1 MADLPGSE
9 EMNHENGQM
18 SPTPTATPPLPHV
31 RQRRRAQWV
40 GLLALGLLLGTA
52 TLVLAPVAES
62 TLELALLK
70 LRPKQSMVSRTPV
83 AQAQLRQLQRSV
95 TELRRKFKQLTPAG
109 HYLIVDT
116 ANNRIFV
123 KAGDRL
129 VHEGICSTGS
139 YVMLRAGDQRTWV
152 FKTPRGMFRVHA
164 KLEAPV
170 WRKPD
175 WAFIEEGRQP
185 PPPMH
190 PDRFEFGVL
199 GEYALAFGDGY
210 LVHGTLYKR
219 LLGMPVTHGCV
230 RLGDEDL
237 RIVYHKLQEGSRIF
251 VY

>member
-1 MADLPGSE
+1 MGGIAIAL
-9 EMNHENGQM
+9 
-18 SPTPTATPPLPHV
+18 AV
-31 RQRRRAQWV
+31 
-40 GLLALGLLLGTA
+40 LLAAPALESSLEKV
-52 TLVLAPVAES
+52 VLRARAS
-62 TLELALLK
+62 SA
-70 LRPKQSMVSRTPV
+70 KQAARQTTS
-83 AQAQLRQLQRSV
+83 AQERQLQRSV
-95 TELRRKFKQLTPAG
+95 TELRRRLRQLTPTG

-123 KAGDRL
+123 KAGDRV

-175 WAFIEEGRQP
+175 WAFIEEGRVP
-185 PPPMH
+185 PPPTH

-237 RIVYHKLQEGSRIF
+237 RVVYHNLQEGSKIF

>member
-1 MADLPGSE
+1 MRSSVPDE
-9 EMNHENGQM
+9 
-18 SPTPTATPPLPHV
+18 ATPAVRLAPASKPHWF
-31 RQRRRAQWV
+31 ATSAAGIAV
-40 GLLALGLLLGTA
+40 GLLLLLAAPALESNIEKVVESAHASAPPPTA
-52 TLVLAPVAES
+52 SGVDSARE
-62 TLELALLK
+62 
-70 LRPKQSMVSRTPV
+70 R
-83 AQAQLRQLQRSV
+83 QLRRSV
-95 TELRRKFKQLTPAG
+95 AELRRRFKQLTPTG

-123 KAGDRL
+123 KSGDRL

-139 YVMLRAGDQRTWV
+139 YVMLRAGDKRTWV
-152 FKTPRGMFRVHA
+152 FQTPRGMFRVHA

-175 WAFIEEGRQP
+175 WAFIEEGREP
-185 PPPMH
+185 PPPTH

-237 RIVYHKLQEGSRIF
+237 RIVYHKLQEGSRIY

>member
-1 MADLPGSE
+1 MFENAEIGPLSEQGLPPALVPKRG
-9 EMNHENGQM
+9 
-18 SPTPTATPPLPHV
+18 TAHWIFT
-31 RQRRRAQWV
+31 AC
-40 GLLALGLLLGTA
+40 LGLLLGA
-52 TLVLAPVAES
+52 VVLFVSPVAES
-62 TLELALLK
+62 TLELLTMRV
-70 LRPKQSMVSRTPV
+70 RPKQTSAASGSSVK
-83 AQAQLRQLQRSV
+83 AQQRQLQRSV
-95 TELRRKFKQLTPAG
+95 TELRRRFKQLTPSG

-152 FKTPRGMFRVHA
+152 FRTPRGMFRVHS

-175 WAFIEEGRQP
+175 WAFIEEGREP

-237 RIVYHKLQEGSRIF
+237 RVVYHKLQEGSRIF

>member
-1 MADLPGSE
+1 MCSDLD
-9 EMNHENGQM
+9 M
-18 SPTPTATPPLPHV
+18 SSSAPDQATATDALPPASKPHWF
-31 RQRRRAQWV
+31 ATAAA
-40 GLLALGLLLGTA
+40 GIAAGLLLLLAAPALESSIEKVVESARATA
-52 TLVLAPVAES
+52 PPS
-62 TLELALLK
+62 TT
-70 LRPKQSMVSRTPV
+70 SGVRT
-83 AQAQLRQLQRSV
+83 AQERQLRRRV
-95 TELRRKFKQLTPAG
+95 AELRRRFKRLTPAG

-123 KAGDRL
+123 KSGDHL

-139 YVMLRAGDQRTWV
+139 YVMLRAGDKRTWV

-175 WAFIEEGRQP
+175 WAFIEEGREP
-185 PPPMH
+185 PPPTH

>member
-1 MADLPGSE
+1 MYSDTPRTNSLHYQPK
-9 EMNHENGQM
+9 
-18 SPTPTATPPLPHV
+18 PTAPKGI
-31 RQRRRAQWV
+31 RAKPRWWGTV
-40 GLLALGLLLGTA
+40 LGGIIA
-52 TLVLAPVAES
+52 A
-62 TLELALLK
+62 LALLFCAPVLESSIERVTLTVRPPATAQRQK
-70 LRPKQSMVSRTPV
+70 STASAEERQLRRSI
-83 AQAQLRQLQRSV
+83 AQLR
-95 TELRRKFKQLTPAG
+95 RRFRQLTPTS

-123 KAGDRL
+123 KAGDRV

-152 FKTPRGMFRVHA
+152 FKTPRGMFRVHG

-237 RIVYHKLQEGSRIF
+237 RVVYHKLQEGSKIF

>member
-1 MADLPGSE
+1 MDDDTLRA
-9 EMNHENGQM
+9 
-18 SPTPTATPPLPHV
+18 SPTHPKPQPPLPTRLRPKPRWWIAV
-31 RQRRRAQWV
+31 
-40 GLLALGLLLGTA
+40 LGGIA
-52 TLVLAPVAES
+52 IA
-62 TLELALLK
+62 LALLYCSPVLESSVERVAVK
-70 LRPKQSMVSRTPV
+70 VRPPATARSQKGTISAEER
-83 AQAQLRQLQRSV
+83 QLRRSIA
-95 TELRRKFKQLTPAG
+95 ELRRRFRQLTPTS

-123 KAGDRL
+123 KAGDRV

-230 RLGDEDL
+230 RLGDKDL
-237 RIVYHKLQEGSRIF
+237 RVVYHKLQEGSKIF